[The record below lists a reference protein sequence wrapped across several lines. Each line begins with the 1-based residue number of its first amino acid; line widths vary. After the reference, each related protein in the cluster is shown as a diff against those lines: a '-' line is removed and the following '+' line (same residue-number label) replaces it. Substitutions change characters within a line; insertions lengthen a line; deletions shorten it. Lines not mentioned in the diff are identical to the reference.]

1 MDLTIIIPAHNEE
14 EVIFKTLESIK
25 KKAKIPHKIIVVN
38 DCSTDGTQD
47 VVQQYAKDN
56 KNVSCLKTAPESRGF
71 ANALK
76 MGFLKVKRGAV
87 VPVMADLCD
96 DPRTINKMYKE
107 VEKGWD
113 VVCASRYM
121 RGGRKIGGPLL
132 QHYLSKFV
140 CLSLH
145 LLTGVPTTDVSNAF
159 KMYRKDVLEKARVN
173 PKSGVESSME
183 TTFQAYFNNAKITDV
198 PTYWVGRKVGKS
210 KFKLLQRAPRYLRI
224 YLWALENSVRKRLGF
239 RLKDFYAQ

>member
-14 EVIFKTLESIK
+14 EVILKTLESIK
-25 KKAKIPHKIIVVN
+25 KKVKIPHKIIVVN

-56 KNVSCLKTAPESRGF
+56 KNISCLKTTPRSRGF

-76 MGFLKVKRGAV
+76 RGFLKVKRGAV

-96 DPRTINKMYKE
+96 DPKTINKMYKE
-107 VEKGWD
+107 IQKGWD

-121 RGGRKIGGPLL
+121 RGGRKIGGPKL
-132 QHYLSKFV
+132 QHYLSKFI

-159 KMYRKDVLEKARVN
+159 KMYRKDVLEKARIN

-183 TTFQAYFNNAKITDV
+183 TLLQLYFKDARITQV
-198 PTYWVGRKVGKS
+198 PTTWKGRTIGKS
-210 KFKLLQRAPRYLRI
+210 KFKIIERSPRYFRI
-224 YLWALENSVRKRLGF
+224 YRWAFENSIRQRLGV
-239 RLKDFYAQ
+239 RMKDFYV